1 MPCNIE
7 SRCLYQHR
15 VVVLPMLKFVNDI
28 NLYKA
33 FYDIEGI
40 LTILDF
46 NDIFV
51 IFDILCIFTLKAF

>member
-1 MPCNIE
+1 M
-7 SRCLYQHR
+7 
-15 VVVLPMLKFVNDI
+15 LPMLKFVNDI

-46 NDIFV
+46 NDILV